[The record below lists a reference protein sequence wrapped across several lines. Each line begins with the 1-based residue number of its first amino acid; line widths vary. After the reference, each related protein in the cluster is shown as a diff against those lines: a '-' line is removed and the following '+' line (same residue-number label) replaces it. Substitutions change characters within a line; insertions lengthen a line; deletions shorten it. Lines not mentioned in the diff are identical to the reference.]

1 MDMYQHSLT
10 GKAADWAV
18 HKQKSHQQVGQV
30 AIMSIEAIVNQ
41 D

>member
-1 MDMYQHSLT
+1 MDAYQHGLT

-18 HKQKSHQQVGQV
+18 HKQKSHRRVGQ
-30 AIMSIEAIVNQ
+30 AAMMSIEAVVNR

>member
-1 MDMYQHSLT
+1 MDAYRHSLT

-18 HKQKSHQQVGQV
+18 HKQKSHQQVGQ
-30 AIMSIEAIVNQ
+30 AAMMLIEAIVNQ